1 VHWKPDLEISEPVFR
16 QIMRYFEERIITGEL
31 SPGQSIPSER
41 SLAEGLNVNRS
52 TVSMAYD
59 ELRSTGLIRSV
70 RGKGTQVSEDLW
82 GVIPSRIPNWNLY
95 TSKGA
100 FLPALPLDLRIRE
113 ASNMPGIINLA
124 RSELSPDLFPVS
136 ALQRLLR
143 KMSLTIPLGYS
154 DPRGAQQLRETL
166 VRHLGEQHGMHVD
179 SDQILITTG
188 AQQSL
193 HLITQCLLAPGDSI
207 ALEGPS
213 YAYSLS
219 LFTSAGLRLFQIP
232 MDENGLQP
240 EEILTLYRR
249 HKVRMVFVNPTYQNP
264 TGTTLTLQRRRRL
277 LEICS
282 QLRLPIV
289 EDDAYSALTLDDTV
303 KPPSPLVSM
312 EDGTKNV
319 IYLGSMSKTV
329 APGMRIGWVVGPVS
343 VIQRLADAKEQ
354 MDLGTSAI
362 SQQLAR
368 TFIESGEW
376 TAHIKKLQKNLFIR
390 RNCMIRALGRLA
402 DKNVTWTVPHGGYHV
417 WCRTNLTARD
427 SDILEMG
434 IRNKILFVP
443 GGLYGAERGYVKFS
457 FARATTE
464 EIEEGI
470 HRFGETLRL

>member
-1 VHWKPDLEISEPVFR
+1 VYWKPDLESNEPVFR
-16 QIMRYFEERIITGEL
+16 QIIRYFEERIISGEL
-31 SPGQSIPSER
+31 SPGQSMPSER
-41 SLAEGLNVNRS
+41 SLAEDLKVNRS

-59 ELRSTGLIRSV
+59 ELRSTGLIRSE

-95 TSKGA
+95 SSKGA
-100 FLPALPLDLRIRE
+100 FLPALPLDLRVRE
-113 ASNMPGIINLA
+113 ASNMPDIINLA

-136 ALQRLLR
+136 ALHQLLR
-143 KMSLTIPLGYS
+143 KMEITIPLGYS
-154 DPRGAQQLRETL
+154 DPRGARQLRETL
-166 VRHLGEQHGMHVD
+166 VKHLGEQHGIHVD

-240 EEILTLYRR
+240 EELVTLYHR

-264 TGTTLTLQRRRRL
+264 TGTTLTIERRRRL

-282 QLRLPIV
+282 ELRLPIV

-312 EDGTKNV
+312 KDGHRNV

-329 APGMRIGWVVGPVS
+329 APGMRIGWVVGPRS
-343 VIQRLADAKEQ
+343 VIERLADAKEQ
-354 MDLGTSAI
+354 MDLGTSAV

-368 TFIESGEW
+368 DFIESGEW
-376 TAHIKKLQKNLFIR
+376 TNNLKNLQTTLSAR
-390 RNCMIRALGRLA
+390 RDCMIRALEGLV
-402 DKNVTWTVPHGGYHV
+402 DKNVTWTVPLGGYHV
-417 WCRTNLTARD
+417 WCRTNRGVRD
-427 SDILEMG
+427 SEILELG
-434 IRNKILFVP
+434 IRNKVLFVP